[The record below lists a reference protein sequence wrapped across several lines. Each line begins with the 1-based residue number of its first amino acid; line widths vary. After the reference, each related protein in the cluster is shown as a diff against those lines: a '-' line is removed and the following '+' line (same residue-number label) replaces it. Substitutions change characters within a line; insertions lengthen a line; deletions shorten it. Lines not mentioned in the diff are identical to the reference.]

1 MAVWTI
7 SAQAGTGGDDLAA
20 RLAVAAG
27 VPLLDRKTLALF
39 AHALNPVVENGEE
52 LEARVGGPLNLA
64 ALSMAMTTSSV
75 DAFQELQL
83 RPTLPELGRA
93 VVADAARYPCVI
105 LATAAF
111 AALPEHPSAIH
122 VRLRAPLDWRIA
134 SYRREHL
141 VDRRCAEKALKRS
154 DHLSH
159 TWVKTL
165 YRLDCDDSRLFSVVL
180 DASRFSTDRL
190 VEILLAAG
198 AVRRV
203 KVCCSRD
210 DMAGVD

>member
-1 MAVWTI
+1 MALWTI
-7 SAQAGTGGDDLAA
+7 SAQAGTGGDDVAA

-39 AHALNPVVENGEE
+39 AHALNPLVEDGEE

-64 ALSMAMTTSSV
+64 ALSMAMTTGSV

-83 RPTLPELGRA
+83 RQTLPELGRSA
-93 VVADAARYPCVI
+93 VADAARYPCVI
-105 LATAAF
+105 FATAAF

-122 VRLRAPLDWRIA
+122 VRLHAPFDWRIA
-134 SYRREHL
+134 SYQREHL

-154 DHLSH
+154 DHLNH

-165 YRLDCDDSRLFSVVL
+165 YRVDVDDSRLFSVVV
-180 DASRFSTDRL
+180 DASRFSPERV
-190 VEILLAAG
+190 VEMLLAAG
-198 AVRRV
+198 GVHAAAQPTVAAS
-203 KVCCSRD
+203 SR
-210 DMAGVD
+210 M

>member
-7 SAQAGTGGDDLAA
+7 SAQAGTGGDDVAA

-39 AHALNPVVENGEE
+39 AHALNPLVENGEE

-64 ALSMAMTTSSV
+64 ALSMAMTTGSV

-83 RPTLPELGRA
+83 RQTLPELGRA

-105 LATAAF
+105 FATAAF

-122 VRLRAPLDWRIA
+122 IRLRAPLGWRIT
-134 SYRREHL
+134 SYQREHL
-141 VDRRCAEKALKRS
+141 VDRHCAEKALKRS
-154 DHLSH
+154 DHLNH
-159 TWVKTL
+159 AWVKTL
-165 YRLDCDDSRLFSVVL
+165 YHVDVDDSRLFSVVVN
-180 DASRFSTDRL
+180 ASRFSPERV
-190 VEILLAAG
+190 VEILLAA
-198 AVRRV
+198 
-203 KVCCSRD
+203 
-210 DMAGVD
+210 AGVHATAQPAVAASSTI

>member
-1 MAVWTI
+1 MGVVWTI
-7 SAQAGTGGDDLAA
+7 SAQAGTGGEAAAA

-39 AHALNPVVENGEE
+39 AHKLNPLVEDGEE
-52 LEARVGGPLNLA
+52 LERRVGGPLNLA
-64 ALSMAMTTSSV
+64 ALSMAMTTGSV

-83 RPTLPELGRA
+83 RHTLPELGRA
-93 VVADAARYPCVI
+93 VLGDSARRPCVI
-105 LATAAF
+105 FAAAAF

-134 SYRREHL
+134 NYQREHL
-141 VDRRCAEKALKRS
+141 VDRHCAEKALKHD
-154 DHLSH
+154 DHLRH
-159 TWVKTL
+159 KWVKTL
-165 YRLDCDDSRLFSVVL
+165 YHVDIDESRLFSAVL

-198 AVRRV
+198 GVAAVEPAAV
-203 KVCCSRD
+203 
-210 DMAGVD
+210 

>member
-7 SAQAGTGGDDLAA
+7 SAQAGTGGDDVAV

-39 AHALNPVVENGEE
+39 AHALNPLVEDGDE

-64 ALSMAMTTSSV
+64 ALSMAMTTGSV

-83 RPTLPELGRA
+83 RQTLPELGRA

-105 LATAAF
+105 FATAAF

-122 VRLRAPLDWRIA
+122 VRLRAPLEWRIA
-134 SYRREHL
+134 SYQREHL
-141 VDRRCAEKALKRS
+141 VDRHCAEKALKRS
-154 DHLSH
+154 DHLNH
-159 TWVKTL
+159 AWVKTL
-165 YRLDCDDSRLFSVVL
+165 YRADVDDSRLFSIVV
-180 DASRFSTDRL
+180 DASRSSPERV

-198 AVRRV
+198 GVHAAAQPTVAV
-203 KVCCSRD
+203 SST
-210 DMAGVD
+210 M